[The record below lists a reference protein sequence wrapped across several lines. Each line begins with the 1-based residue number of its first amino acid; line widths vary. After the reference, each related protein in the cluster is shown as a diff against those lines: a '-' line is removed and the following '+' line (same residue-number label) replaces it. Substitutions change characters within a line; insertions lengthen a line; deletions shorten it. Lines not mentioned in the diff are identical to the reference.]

1 MSGVNVRANT
11 CISYSGYILPD
22 AIAHGSYNIM
32 PVISCLNL
40 PLSDAYIETNDN
52 STNPPAVSGTSL
64 P

>member
-1 MSGVNVRANT
+1 M
-11 CISYSGYILPD
+11 SYSGYILPD

-52 STNPPAVSGTSL
+52 STNPPAISGTSL